1 MVEGR
6 NGYTPPADYRA
17 PDFVRQW
24 SDSATRGADRI
35 EQEREQ
41 RTRDGERDAA
51 QRAQDGQRAL
61 EQSSQD
67 AQRAAGQVARDA
79 QRAAEQLAR
88 DEGRAAT
95 STAARA
101 SYDLDRS
108 GEGAQ
113 RGLAYS
119 HGSANDALL
128 RRRAQPPTQAPS
140 SAPTPHPG
148 QAPSAG
154 QAPVPP
160 PAPQQATPGVDPT
173 PAVPKSRAAKG
184 PAAKNAAH
192 LGQPGLGPGFAVF
205 AGLAAVVSAFLGYW
219 IPVVIAIMFSAGPI
233 KRGFTSG
240 AKGIAVSILAIL
252 LLAAGAAVQILQ
264 VLPGA
269 SGTDETEAVTESTP
283 VGLEGDPIESGTL
296 PEFTLQAGSP
306 VGGFG
311 EANLDVVLPEGAGQ
325 LAVLQVD
332 DKVGGLSASMYSGDQ
347 VVEFQYLE
355 RATGGTAQWLINT
368 QAAVVRRRPDVAGRR
383 PHHDHERG
391 GVDGRDPAGLGAPS
405 VRRGARRGRPGAL
418 PLHGCWRRGID
429 HIKRLRQLRD
439 DGAQLGVRLHHRGD
453 PGGPGEDL
461 AGRPL
466 RHRGRRGE
474 QDRRHTP
481 ALEHPGRE
489 PLAPASRLLADR
501 PPGDGV
507 TACDAAL
514 RRATLSELP
523 RTGRY

>member
-1 MVEGR
+1 MSADRKQGGATVVEGK

-67 AQRAAGQVARDA
+67 AQRAAGQAARDA

-101 SYDLDRS
+101 TYDLDRS

-128 RRRAQPPTQAPS
+128 RRRAQLPTQAQAPS
-140 SAPTPHPG
+140 SAP
-148 QAPSAG
+148 APPAG
-154 QAPVPP
+154 QVSSPGPAPTSP
-160 PAPQQATPGVDPT
+160 PAPQPTTPGVHPT

-192 LGQPGLGPGFAVF
+192 LGQPGLGPGAAVV
-205 AGLAAVVSAFLGYW
+205 AGLAAIVAAFLGYW
-219 IPVVIAIMFSAGPI
+219 IPVVIAILFSMAPI
-233 KRGFTSG
+233 KRGFASG
-240 AKGIAVSILAIL
+240 AKGIAAAILAIL
-252 LLAAGAAVQILQ
+252 LLASAAFVQVVQ

-269 SGTDETEAVTESTP
+269 FGSDETEVSTESTP
-283 VGLEGDPIESGTL
+283 VELEGDPIESGTL
-296 PEFTLQAGSP
+296 PEFTLQAGNP

-311 EANLDVVLPEGAGQ
+311 EANLDVVLPEGDGQ

-368 QAAVVRRRPDVAGRR
+368 QAAFEQSFGDDPTSLVVDRITIMSEGEWTAEILPVSVLRPFDVALDGVG
-383 PHHDHERG
+383 PGLYLYTGAG
-391 GVDGRDPAGLGAPS
+391 GEASITSSDYGNFAMTVHGSEFDYITAEIPEVQARTWPAGPFVIEVVEATKIDGTP
-405 VRRGARRGRPGAL
+405 L
-418 PLHGCWRRGID
+418 PWSI
-429 HIKRLRQLRD
+429 Q
-439 DGAQLGVRLHHRGD
+439 VVS
-453 PGGPGEDL
+453 P
-461 AGRPL
+461 
-466 RHRGRRGE
+466 
-474 QDRRHTP
+474 
-481 ALEHPGRE
+481 
-489 PLAPASRLLADR
+489 
-501 PPGDGV
+501 
-507 TACDAAL
+507 
-514 RRATLSELP
+514 
-523 RTGRY
+523 